1 MRRRRGPASAVAAR
15 QSGESRRSSE
25 RPRNQGRSE
34 NRGMISAPP
43 RGKGATLRPR
53 RRRLASSLAR
63 RVVATDRRARLSDS
77 ERALRAASKRTRLA
91 DIPNVCTFVHVSAKC
106 LEARR
111 KQAID
116 RDATHGESSS
126 REAGEGVRLREEA
139 SRENRR
145 PEDRSQ
151 QGVAQE
157 DRGQAQEGRADRATD
172 AERNAPDR
180 MRNPAR
186 QALIRAPPRP
196 SLDGV
201 GAREKRPKT
210 AGRGSAGRNPAWF
223 PAGTVSFDAL
233 AMAADRAQL
242 FPAHDP
248 SRFPLE
254 RAHARKPFRP

>member
-1 MRRRRGPASAVAAR
+1 
-15 QSGESRRSSE
+15 
-25 RPRNQGRSE
+25 
-34 NRGMISAPP
+34 MISAPP

-91 DIPNVCTFVHVSAKC
+91 DNPNACTFVRVSAKR

-116 RDATHGESSS
+116 RDAIHGESSS
-126 REAGEGVRLREEA
+126 REAGEEVRRREEA
-139 SRENRR
+139 SRENRRDEDGVEGRRREDRR

-157 DRGQAQEGRADRATD
+157 VCGQAHSGQAQEGRADRATD